1 MARQLVICLDGTN
14 NRFSQQP
21 THILRLVRA
30 LDPDPQQVL
39 SYYDQGVGT
48 FGLKE
53 TLFEWQKLPARIF
66 GLAFGWGL
74 KRNVEGAYRFLAE
87 QYQPGDQVFVFG
99 FSRGAY
105 AARALAALV
114 HGLGLVAAH
123 QTHLFDYAWSMLL
136 ARDKDKN
143 NEPDFALQ
151 RQFKETFGR
160 DLDITFLGLF
170 DTVKSL
176 GWIYDPVSIPY
187 TASNPSVLKVRHA
200 VSLDE
205 RRCFFRQH
213 LWRAKPTDSTD
224 VKEVF
229 FRGVHCD
236 VGGGYAVAES
246 PLALVALRWM
256 FAQAGAAG
264 LALDAQAC
272 QAQLNPLAGVAPD
285 PLANSHDSMNHAW
298 RVAEWV
304 PRLVWSKGRRKLVIG
319 AMPPFRQPYPRVLP
333 NALLVHESVDA
344 RIKAGGY
351 ASASI
356 INGVTQVTYVAD
368 LP

>member
-30 LDPDPQQVL
+30 LNPNPNQVL

-87 QYQPGDQVFVFG
+87 QYQPGDQVFIFG

-114 HGLGLVAAH
+114 HAMGLVPAH

-136 ARDKDKN
+136 ARDRDGD
-143 NEPDFALQ
+143 PDFELQ

-160 DLDITFLGLF
+160 ELDITFLGLF

-176 GWIYDPVSIPY
+176 GWVYDPVSIPY
-187 TASNPSVLKVRHA
+187 TTSNPSVLKVRHA

-213 LWRAKPTDSTD
+213 LWRAKPTDPTD

-236 VGGGYAVAES
+236 IGGGYAVEES
-246 PLALVALRWM
+246 QLALVALRWM
-256 FAQAGAAG
+256 FTQADAAG
-264 LALDAQAC
+264 LALVAQSC
-272 QAQLNPLAGVAPD
+272 QQQLTPQNGVAPD
-285 PLANSHDSMNHAW
+285 ALAKAHDSMSRAW
-298 RVAEWV
+298 RIAEWV
-304 PRLVWSKGRRKLVIG
+304 PRLVWSKGKRKLVIG
-319 AMPPFRQPYPRVLP
+319 AMPPLRQPYPRVLP
-333 NALLVHESVDA
+333 ENLLVHDSVDL

-351 ASASI
+351 APASI
-356 INGVTQVTYVAD
+356 VNGVTQVTYVSD